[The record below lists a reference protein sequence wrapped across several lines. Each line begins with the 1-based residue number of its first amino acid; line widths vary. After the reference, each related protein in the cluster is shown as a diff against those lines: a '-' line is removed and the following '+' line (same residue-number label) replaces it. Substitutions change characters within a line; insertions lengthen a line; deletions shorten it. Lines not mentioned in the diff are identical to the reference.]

1 MKDNKLIK
9 KVIIPLIFLIL
20 FSVEIIMGMSAINV
34 TEGKKDV
41 LYSYKATPSGTYSVN
56 LIDNNYTD
64 SKVMGMNKLYITKL
78 INNITAKFNY
88 QYSGGE
94 EADLTYTY
102 SVSANIIGE
111 YQTTDELE
119 NNEVWNKSYVLV
131 PAETKTLNN
140 ELGFSLSK
148 DLVIDFNQYN
158 AIVENFYKEINVP
171 MEAYLSVVFKV
182 NVRGEPVSGVGT
194 INEESSFEMKIPLN
208 EQAFQITTKAKTN
221 EVQNISKV
229 TTATKTIN
237 NLKLIIS
244 IAAFV
249 ITALAFYKYWKPSFT
264 KNESTFDRQ
273 VNRIL
278 KEYGDIIVE
287 INTLMDISNMT
298 IVEVKSFNELIDLEA
313 EVRIPILYYGNENE
327 GWFMIIQGKQLYRF
341 ILRKGQE

>member
-119 NNEVWNKSYVLV
+119 NNEVWNKIYVLV
-131 PAETKTLNN
+131 PAET
-140 ELGFSLSK
+140 
-148 DLVIDFNQYN
+148 
-158 AIVENFYKEINVP
+158 
-171 MEAYLSVVFKV
+171 
-182 NVRGEPVSGVGT
+182 
-194 INEESSFEMKIPLN
+194 
-208 EQAFQITTKAKTN
+208 
-221 EVQNISKV
+221 
-229 TTATKTIN
+229 
-237 NLKLIIS
+237 
-244 IAAFV
+244 
-249 ITALAFYKYWKPSFT
+249 
-264 KNESTFDRQ
+264 
-273 VNRIL
+273 
-278 KEYGDIIVE
+278 
-287 INTLMDISNMT
+287 
-298 IVEVKSFNELIDLEA
+298 
-313 EVRIPILYYGNENE
+313 
-327 GWFMIIQGKQLYRF
+327 
-341 ILRKGQE
+341 